1 MPKKKKWLLRKIP
14 TKKSHQTTT
23 TAWKT
28 LRMTKAK
35 TWVMTMAG
43 MMTEEM
49 MAAMTVAIRRIR

>member
-1 MPKKKKWLLRKIP
+1 
-14 TKKSHQTTT
+14 
-23 TAWKT
+23 
-28 LRMTKAK
+28 MTKAK